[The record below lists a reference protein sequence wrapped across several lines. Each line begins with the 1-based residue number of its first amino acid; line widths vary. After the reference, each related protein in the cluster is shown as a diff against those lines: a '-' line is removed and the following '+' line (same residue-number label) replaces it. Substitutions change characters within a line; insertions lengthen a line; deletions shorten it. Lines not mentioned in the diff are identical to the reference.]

1 MSDRAVRQADRLM
14 MDACMQIE
22 RLYPAAIAPV
32 MRKHKA
38 TIDKLDKLEQAGQIA
53 RARTLIRTSGLLDDL
68 AKALAVAGRKAAAL
82 IRTEMS
88 GVREVEADGDDEEAS
103 GGAG

>member
-14 MDACMQIE
+14 ADACMQIE

-88 GVREVEADGDDEEAS
+88 GVKEVAADGDDEAAS
-103 GGAG
+103 GGTG